1 MVRVRQVIGS
11 VCALACAAAALFGSA
26 SALAHGGGRDVPVGA
41 PSSASGYSAML
52 ERCLTSATEADRS
65 VTFVAQMT
73 AVPGTARVSIRVELQ
88 QRLDGEV
95 SFHTLIAPG
104 LGLWRGSEPGVTIYK
119 YVKQITNLAAPAG
132 YRAVVHFRWIG
143 DRGRLLKRA
152 VLHTASCEQPLLEQL
167 AR

>member
-1 MVRVRQVIGS
+1 MMRLCQLSRM
-11 VCALACAAAALFGSA
+11 ALALGCASSVMCCSA

-52 ERCLTSATEADRS
+52 ERCRTSATEADRS

-73 AVPGTARVSIRVELQ
+73 AVPGTARMSIRVELQ